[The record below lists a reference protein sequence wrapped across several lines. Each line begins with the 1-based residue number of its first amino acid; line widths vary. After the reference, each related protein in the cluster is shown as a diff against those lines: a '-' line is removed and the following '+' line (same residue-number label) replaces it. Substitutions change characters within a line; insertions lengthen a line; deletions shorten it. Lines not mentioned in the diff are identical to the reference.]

1 MATAATHSPKTT
13 TQRQGRKRSGG
24 SASAQGRTTH
34 GDAIAVLKADHRQV
48 EEWFTAFE
56 KAGATAYKTKRKL
69 VDRIIAAL
77 SQHAAIEEEEFY
89 PAVRTF
95 DPVAEDQVLEAL
107 EEHHIVKWEL
117 QELVDLD
124 PKDERFTAKVTVL
137 IENVRHHVKE
147 EEGELFPSVREA
159 MTRAQLQEIADR
171 LEQARRTAPTRPH
184 PRSPDQPPAGTVSD
198 VVAGVIDKARE
209 MVHPSGQGR

>member
-1 MATAATHSPKTT
+1 MATAAHSSPPST
-13 TQRQGRKRSGG
+13 RRPSRKRPSGSSPARAR
-24 SASAQGRTTH
+24 SAP

-48 EEWFTAFE
+48 EAFFKE
-56 KAGATAYKTKRKL
+56 FERAGDTAYKTKRRL
-69 VDRIIAAL
+69 VDRIIVAL

-89 PAVRTF
+89 PAVRTS
-95 DPVAEDQVLEAL
+95 DPAAGDEVLEAL

-137 IENVRHHVKE
+137 MENVRHHVRE
-147 EEGELFPSVREA
+147 EEGELFPSVRAA
-159 MTRAQLQEIADR
+159 MTRSQLREIAER
-171 LEQARRTAPTRPH
+171 LEKARRTAPTRPH
-184 PRSPDQPPAGTVSD
+184 PRSPDQPPAAVVSD

-209 MVHPSGQGR
+209 IVHPSGHGQ

>member
-1 MATAATHSPKTT
+1 MATAATSSTT
-13 TQRQGRKRSGG
+13 STRPPGRKRPGG
-24 SASAQGRTTH
+24 SASPRTRSAP

-48 EEWFTAFE
+48 EEWFKAFE
-56 KAGATAYKTKRKL
+56 KAGDTAYKTKRTL

-95 DPVAEDQVLEAL
+95 DPGAGDQVLEAL

-147 EEGELFPSVREA
+147 EEGELFPSVRAA
-159 MTRAQLQEIADR
+159 MSRAQLLEIADR

-184 PRSPDQPPAGTVSD
+184 PRSPDQPPAAVVSD

-209 MVHPSGQGR
+209 MVHGSGHGR